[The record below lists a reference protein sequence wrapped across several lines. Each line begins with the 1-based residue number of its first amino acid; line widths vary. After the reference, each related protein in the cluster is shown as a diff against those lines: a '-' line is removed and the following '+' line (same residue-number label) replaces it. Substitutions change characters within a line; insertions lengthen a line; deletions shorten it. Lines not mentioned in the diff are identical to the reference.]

1 MNWWRQRRTEGVAIA
16 PSVLSADFSRLADE
30 IHAAERAGADFLH
43 LDVMDG
49 HFVPN
54 LTFGP
59 MIIEAIRRLTVLEL
73 ITHLMIEA
81 PDRSIPAYAKAGAG
95 TISVHAEASSDI
107 ARDLESIHS
116 LGARAG
122 VAINPDT
129 PLDRVIEY
137 FDDIDL
143 LLVMSVFPG
152 KGGQR
157 FMAEALPKVMQA
169 KEIRDSRG
177 LRFAIEIDGGINADT
192 APAARDAGAD
202 ILVAGTAV
210 FKRPDYGLAIKELRG
225 E

>member
-1 MNWWRQRRTEGVAIA
+1 MNWWRQQRTKGVAIA
-16 PSVLSADFSRLADE
+16 PSVLSADFSKLADE
-30 IHAAERAGADFLH
+30 IRTVEQAGADFLH

-59 MIIEAIRRLTVLEL
+59 MIIEAIRRLTSLGL
-73 ITHLMIEA
+73 ITHLMIET
-81 PDRSIPAYAKAGAG
+81 PGQSIPAYAKAGSD
-95 TISVHAEASSDI
+95 TISFHAEASTDI
-107 ARDLESIHS
+107 ARDLALVRS
-116 LGARAG
+116 LGVKAG

-129 PLDRVIEY
+129 PLDRVIEH
-137 FDDIDL
+137 FDTIDL

-157 FMAEALPKVMQA
+157 FIESSASKVIQA
-169 KEIRDSRG
+169 KEIRENRG
-177 LRFAIEIDGGINADT
+177 LSFAIEIDGGINADT
-192 APAARDAGAD
+192 APIAREAGAD

-210 FKRPDYGLAIKELRG
+210 FKQPDYALAINELRG